1 MYLRILF
8 KSKGYIGFS
17 KEWFLMQCEICGVE
31 IIGKSRNVVV
41 EGTEVEVCGKCAQ
54 YGTTPQ
60 SWSPVSKKISPVSKA
75 PLLRT
80 KKPKSNPFNNMGEEI
95 ISHYSQVIR
104 EAREE
109 KGLTQEE
116 LALKIKVKASLIRK
130 VEREEILP
138 EDSLRKILEKT
149 LDIKL
154 TERVSNDIM
163 EEGGMFKSTTLGDI
177 VKIKRK

>member
-1 MYLRILF
+1 
-8 KSKGYIGFS
+8 
-17 KEWFLMQCEICGVE
+17 MQCEICGVD
-31 IIGKSRNVVV
+31 IIGKPRNVVV

-60 SWSPVSKKISPVSKA
+60 SWSPVSKKVAPVSKA
-75 PLLRT
+75 PLPRT
-80 KKPKSNPFNNMGEEI
+80 KRPKPNPYNNMGGEI
-95 ISHYSQVIR
+95 ISNYSQVIR
-104 EAREE
+104 EARDE
-109 KGLTQEE
+109 KGWAQEE
-116 LALKIKVKASLIRK
+116 LALKIKVKVSLIRK
-130 VEREEILP
+130 VERAEIMP

-163 EEGGMFKSTTLGDI
+163 EEGGMFKGTTLGDI